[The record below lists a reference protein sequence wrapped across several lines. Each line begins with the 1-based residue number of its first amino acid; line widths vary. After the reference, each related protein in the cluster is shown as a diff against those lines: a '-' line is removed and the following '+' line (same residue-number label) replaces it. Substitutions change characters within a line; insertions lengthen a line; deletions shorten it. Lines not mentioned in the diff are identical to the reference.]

1 VINELCS
8 AYFVVFVSAGV
19 ESRTSVSN
27 FLTTSLRTKGISF
40 LEFRSLSTVENDRN
54 DNREASTYLQ
64 VFIHGRHGYIV
75 AVFMIMTV
83 SLRPPPTRK
92 FYRLEFEAF
101 AIAFISFVVVAF
113 PTVGQDY
120 SVLVISGYCLVCIAF
135 FLELR
140 IVSCLYNQRLF
151 DYEFQ
156 KDKVD

>member
-1 VINELCS
+1 MINELCS

-101 AIAFISFVVVAF
+101 TIALTRFVVVAF